1 MNMLETQS
9 AASGDQST
17 LSTFEGAFGDVPTG
31 LGAMAVIGVAGDTK
45 YLWDKTKPVEV
56 EAARAQFTKFR
67 ENGYLAFKVT
77 GKNGDKGEQ
86 ITEFDPNIDAIIFA
100 PQMRGG

>member
-1 MNMLETQS
+1 MLETEV
-9 AASGDQST
+9 AASGEGSS
-17 LSTFEGAFGDVPTG
+17 LPTFDGAFGDVPKG
-31 LGAMAVIGVAGDTK
+31 LGAMAVMGVRGDTK

-56 EAARAQFTKFR
+56 EAARDQFDRFR
-67 ENGYLAFKVT
+67 AEGYLAFKVT

-86 ITEFDPNIDAIIFA
+86 ITEFDPDIDAIIFS